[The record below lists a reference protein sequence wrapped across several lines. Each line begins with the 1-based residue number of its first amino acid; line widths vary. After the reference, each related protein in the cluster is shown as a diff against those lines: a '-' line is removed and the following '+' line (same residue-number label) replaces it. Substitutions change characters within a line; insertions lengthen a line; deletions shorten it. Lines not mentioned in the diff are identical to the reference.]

1 MDCSKLSTNLPHW
14 VSSRAELCEN
24 QEKLQL
30 QATGKERLLGFD
42 TAKFPVSAEKRPGRL
57 PGQLVEGGFVIR
69 TCAFGYVEGVF
80 LKDLK

>member
-1 MDCSKLSTNLPHW
+1 MSTNLTDL

-30 QATGKERLLGFD
+30 QATGKERPFEFD
-42 TAKFPVSAEKRPGRL
+42 PAKFPISVEKRPGHL
-57 PGQLVEGGFVIR
+57 PGQGAEGGFVVS